1 MLFGTGLVHSARA
14 AWSSVWSVGSDG
26 GAVVAAVSVKI
37 HLRGAVGV
45 VASMCGAAII
55 KTLGEQ
61 YLRFLCRQRFWVSC
75 CKRLAGALVRVLER
89 CSMQVSGVLEAS
101 SFEPHSV

>member
-1 MLFGTGLVHSARA
+1 MLPVARHT
-14 AWSSVWSVGSDG
+14 G

-55 KTLGEQ
+55 KTLGVQ
-61 YLRFLCRQRFWVSC
+61 YLRFLCRQKFWCQLLQTVGRRSGAGFWRGVQ
-75 CKRLAGALVRVLER
+75 CKYQRLG
-89 CSMQVSGVLEAS
+89 G
-101 SFEPHSV
+101 FFI

>member
-1 MLFGTGLVHSARA
+1 MLPVARHT
-14 AWSSVWSVGSDG
+14 G

-55 KTLGEQ
+55 ETLGVQHFE
-61 YLRFLCRQRFWVSC
+61 VS
-75 CKRLAGALVRVLER
+75 LQAEVL
-89 CSMQVSGVLEAS
+89 G
-101 SFEPHSV
+101 